1 MSSLRGNRA
10 RTGLLVPAALTTVY
24 LVWGSTYLAIRGLVE
39 TIPPLMGAG
48 ARFLLAGGIVYAFLW
63 LRGGARRVRVRPR
76 ELLGAGLIGTLLLL
90 GGNGLVTVAEQE
102 APSGLTALI
111 IAAVPLWVILLRLVS
126 HERVPAA
133 TLWSVAIGFVGVALL
148 VVPGDRPDGAAL
160 WSVLLLLVA
169 SLSWAIGSFISG
181 SLSLPDDVFVAT
193 ALEMLLGGAAL
204 LAVGVVFGEASEL
217 DLASY
222 SGRSIAAFLYLVLA
236 GSLLAFTAYVW
247 LLKSAP
253 ISTVATYAFVNP
265 VVAVILGWVVLAEEL
280 TAFMLA
286 GATVI
291 VCSVAFVVRR
301 ESGKGVTGTEKVAE
315 AGSKPAGRAADEPAL

>member
-1 MSSLRGNRA
+1 
-10 RTGLLVPAALTTVY
+10 VPAALATVY
-24 LVWGSTYLAIRGLVE
+24 LVWGSTYLAIRVLVE

-48 ARFLLAGGIVYAFLW
+48 SRFLLAGGIVYAFLW
-63 LRGGARRVRVRPR
+63 LRGGRRRVRVRPR

-133 TLWSVAIGFVGVALL
+133 TLVSVAIGFVGVALL

-160 WSVLLLLVA
+160 WSVLVLLFA

-181 SLSLPDDVFVAT
+181 SLPLPDDVFVAT

-204 LAVGVVFGEASEL
+204 LAAGVFSGEASEL

-222 SGRSIAAFLYLVLA
+222 SGRSIVAFVYLVVA

-265 VVAVILGWVVLAEEL
+265 VVAVILGWAVLAEEL
-280 TAFMLA
+280 TGFMLA
-286 GATVI
+286 GAAVI

-301 ESGKGVTGTEKVAE
+301 ESGRPMKGAGRVRVTE
-315 AGSKPAGRAADEPAL
+315 AGSKVPGRAADEPAL